1 MLKTVVRFQNQRKSN
16 KNEKRKTQKKH
27 KKTMPRIRTRKVKT
41 VGSNG
46 DSNKF
51 STK

>member
-1 MLKTVVRFQNQRKSN
+1 MLKAVVRFQNQGKSN
-16 KNEKRKTQKKH
+16 KDQKKK

-41 VGSNG
+41 VGSDG
-46 DSNKF
+46 DSNEF

>member
-1 MLKTVVRFQNQRKSN
+1 MLKAVVRFQNQGKSN
-16 KNEKRKTQKKH
+16 KDQKK

-41 VGSNG
+41 VGSDG
-46 DSNKF
+46 DSNEF